1 MNAFQ
6 INEFAS
12 RVTRGI
18 GFSGGVKICLEISFS
33 HEWEKSAM
41 THIHIQLYFHLAFEF
56 GQSNLIEFGLSK
68 IKPLS
73 NLSYKSLSNLR
84 DHSYI
89 VGSRGA
95 SQLGGIF

>member
-84 DHSYI
+84 DPS
-89 VGSRGA
+89 
-95 SQLGGIF
+95 